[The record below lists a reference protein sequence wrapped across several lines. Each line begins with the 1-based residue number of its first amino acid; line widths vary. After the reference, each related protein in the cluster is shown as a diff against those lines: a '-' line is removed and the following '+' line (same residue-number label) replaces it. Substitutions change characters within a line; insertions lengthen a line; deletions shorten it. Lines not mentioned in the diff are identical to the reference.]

1 MTPEQDALDLARRVK
16 SQWAGTPFKDGWP
29 PVAEHAFILAS
40 ALLSLAAQRDELR
53 GENEE
58 LRYDDGVRRNLTELL
73 LSEQRQHD
81 SSVARWLI
89 AEAASAHV
97 GADQER
103 KDRVISAAR
112 NLCINK
118 PFEFP
123 ALERTINDLDALTSL
138 PQGSDQ

>member
-73 LSEQRQHD
+73 LSEQRRSRFGACWGRPRTQRQSD
-81 SSVARWLI
+81 KRR
-89 AEAASAHV
+89 AEPLHQQAV
-97 GADQER
+97 
-103 KDRVISAAR
+103 
-112 NLCINK
+112 
-118 PFEFP
+118 
-123 ALERTINDLDALTSL
+123 
-138 PQGSDQ
+138 